1 MYKHL
6 SEFVVRISDLLEA
19 EGRVLRKVLGKL
31 GLGLSLSLV
40 AAVVLLV
47 GCGLLL
53 AGAWLGLAQPLGPAW
68 ASAITGA
75 IAVLMAGALLVIASN
90 VQR

>member
-1 MYKHL
+1 MFKHV
-6 SEFVVRISDLLEA
+6 SEFVVRVADLLEA
-19 EGRVLRKVLGKL
+19 EGRVLRRVLGKL
-31 GLGLSLSLV
+31 GLGLSISLV

-47 GCGLLL
+47 ACGLLL

-68 ASAITGA
+68 ASAITGLMA
-75 IAVLMAGALLVIASN
+75 LIIAVGLLYIASA